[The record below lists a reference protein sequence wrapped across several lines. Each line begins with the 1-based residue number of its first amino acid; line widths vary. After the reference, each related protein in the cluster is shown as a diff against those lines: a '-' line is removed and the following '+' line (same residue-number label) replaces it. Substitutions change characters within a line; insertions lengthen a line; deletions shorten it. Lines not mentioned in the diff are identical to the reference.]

1 MKQIKNTDNNKI
13 IDYEKEYK
21 KQQVVLES
29 LKAEN
34 TFLKNNLLKY
44 ERFSA
49 VSDNIFFKVLQF
61 FVKVCAKFNWF
72 VYRVLRKIKNII
84 LKIIK
89 RGGKHD

>member
-1 MKQIKNTDNNKI
+1 MKQIRNTDNKI
-13 IDYEKEYK
+13 IDYEREYK

-34 TFLKNNLLKY
+34 IFLKNNLLKY

-49 VSDNIFFKVLQF
+49 ISDNIFFKALEF

-72 VYRVLRKIKNII
+72 IYRVLRKIKNII

>member
-1 MKQIKNTDNNKI
+1 MKQIRNTNNKI
-13 IDYEKEYK
+13 IDYEREYK

-34 TFLKNNLLKY
+34 IFLKNNLLKY

-49 VSDNIFFKVLQF
+49 ISDNIFFKALEF

-72 VYRVLRKIKNII
+72 IYRVLRKIKNII

>member
-1 MKQIKNTDNNKI
+1 MKQIRNTDNKI

-34 TFLKNNLLKY
+34 IFLKNNLLKY

-49 VSDNIFFKVLQF
+49 VSDNIFFKFLQF

-72 VYRVLRKIKNII
+72 VYRVLRKIKNTI

>member
-29 LKAEN
+29 LKAE
-34 TFLKNNLLKY
+34 TLCLKNNLLKY

>member
-34 TFLKNNLLKY
+34 IFLKNNLLKY